1 MTSKSNIL
9 INESL
14 SYLSSLEQSKIEISI
29 PGDEE
34 KNEPANYNGYIKEIS
49 NTFQKIKDLNKNFSL
64 DNYEKLTCKIRNYIR
79 KIRKDYYGS
88 EKTDS
93 QKSKD
98 IKNKDKNKK
107 QIQSVSNNPQP
118 SSTAQSNVGTKM
130 QSNTGNNTNSNSN
143 SKQENISKNNK
154 INNNIFLE
162 LNDTT
167 FISGNLIS
175 NNINLNTIKE
185 IHNLLLEISSYL
197 LCYDDIYINYQNK
210 SAFITL
216 KLFLQFSSLL
226 FIEKIGKGDFLI
238 MMINKI
244 CNILCK
250 YNYLQKNDETIKKIL
265 NLTEKDINKIK
276 DLYKLNADFIKN
288 IHKELKKELDKIDLM
303 YKVEKINEE
312 NIINN
317 LSNNTES
324 IKKLDFNEDDI
335 IFKFNKL
342 KQENEILEKIQNSL
356 DDNHKMFLKEPIKNE
371 LEIFNLLMKKLS
383 QYKTPLIK
391 KKFLEIILRNKEVF
405 NYINENIFFEKIPQ
419 SVIRSYNLYPFNKN
433 LSVFI
438 DKYLETGKIII
449 EQLAIPLEQDYLD
462 ITKDV
467 EKFAKKFLDKLFD
480 NCSHKCDFEINYYH
494 VTLFAYMI
502 NSSLQKKEY
511 YFHRLSALLYSN
523 SSFSDIYNTL
533 QNIEDI
539 SSLYLDKENGNT
551 IIFDFKNINNNKIS
565 FFLETKSEEK
575 EVNNNK
581 KNKNKNIIFSNLEL
595 CSILSK
601 KIFDIDSLNIFLTIA
616 LKYWGIQRGIF
627 KYDYIQR
634 RDEYPILDDTILLYL
649 IFYFLIHKG
658 KLDCFDYISET
669 KKSEKKK
676 DNNDKNKNEKIN
688 NENEK
693 INNESQE
700 NQIKNQNNININ
712 KKEENIKGKLSITLK
727 TLGESFIEF
736 FWFIHELTKLALS
749 EIKEDQIVH
758 ISLSSKKY
766 MLKNAENKDK
776 ENDIVLKC
784 IFSDIII
791 YELDKRNANILKSET
806 TRALYYLLSK
816 SKEGLFSFDKHI
828 PIRKFK
834 Y

>member
-29 PGDEE
+29 PGEEE
-34 KNEPANYNGYIKEIS
+34 KNEPTNYNGYIKEIS
-49 NTFQKIKDLNKNFSL
+49 NTFKKIKDLNKNFSL

-265 NLTEKDINKIK
+265 NMIEKDINKIK

-288 IHKELKKELDKIDLM
+288 IHKELKKELDKIDL
-303 YKVEKINEE
+303 I
-312 NIINN
+312 
-317 LSNNTES
+317 
-324 IKKLDFNEDDI
+324 
-335 IFKFNKL
+335 
-342 KQENEILEKIQNSL
+342 
-356 DDNHKMFLKEPIKNE
+356 
-371 LEIFNLLMKKLS
+371 
-383 QYKTPLIK
+383 
-391 KKFLEIILRNKEVF
+391 
-405 NYINENIFFEKIPQ
+405 
-419 SVIRSYNLYPFNKN
+419 
-433 LSVFI
+433 
-438 DKYLETGKIII
+438 
-449 EQLAIPLEQDYLD
+449 
-462 ITKDV
+462 
-467 EKFAKKFLDKLFD
+467 
-480 NCSHKCDFEINYYH
+480 
-494 VTLFAYMI
+494 
-502 NSSLQKKEY
+502 
-511 YFHRLSALLYSN
+511 
-523 SSFSDIYNTL
+523 
-533 QNIEDI
+533 
-539 SSLYLDKENGNT
+539 
-551 IIFDFKNINNNKIS
+551 
-565 FFLETKSEEK
+565 
-575 EVNNNK
+575 
-581 KNKNKNIIFSNLEL
+581 
-595 CSILSK
+595 
-601 KIFDIDSLNIFLTIA
+601 
-616 LKYWGIQRGIF
+616 
-627 KYDYIQR
+627 
-634 RDEYPILDDTILLYL
+634 
-649 IFYFLIHKG
+649 
-658 KLDCFDYISET
+658 
-669 KKSEKKK
+669 
-676 DNNDKNKNEKIN
+676 
-688 NENEK
+688 
-693 INNESQE
+693 
-700 NQIKNQNNININ
+700 
-712 KKEENIKGKLSITLK
+712 
-727 TLGESFIEF
+727 
-736 FWFIHELTKLALS
+736 
-749 EIKEDQIVH
+749 
-758 ISLSSKKY
+758 
-766 MLKNAENKDK
+766 
-776 ENDIVLKC
+776 
-784 IFSDIII
+784 
-791 YELDKRNANILKSET
+791 
-806 TRALYYLLSK
+806 
-816 SKEGLFSFDKHI
+816 
-828 PIRKFK
+828 
-834 Y
+834 